1 MIVGRSRMD
10 RNAAAD
16 DRIIISPRHGQ
27 NHSARH
33 SRHYRSRVMRV
44 GMIESIQENQATA
57 CIIVYKQSSTFLPDL
72 RLLQLQLDVYR
83 SSTEMMQSH
92 LLRTSR
98 NPQLRRVVARRRT
111 TLPSGSAGAE
121 TTTTPSSYRRPL
133 SSSSSAAAADTDN
146 TTTTTT
152 YQWQHP
158 KAQALFDKI
167 TAVLHTEPQVRALQR
182 QVYASLGRPLREAE
196 WFYDG
201 FGTAKGKGGKAGASE
216 TGETP
221 KAEEKQTA
229 FDVKLVGFDPKAKIK
244 VIKEIR
250 SLAGLGL
257 KEAKELVESAP
268 TVVQKSLST
277 EAAEEVKA
285 KLVELGAEVELV

>member
-1 MIVGRSRMD
+1 M
-10 RNAAAD
+10 
-16 DRIIISPRHGQ
+16 
-27 NHSARH
+27 
-33 SRHYRSRVMRV
+33 
-44 GMIESIQENQATA
+44 
-57 CIIVYKQSSTFLPDL
+57 SSSLE
-72 RLLQLQLDVYR
+72 QQ
-83 SSTEMMQSH
+83 Q
-92 LLRTSR
+92 
-98 NPQLRRVVARRRT
+98 RRR
-111 TLPSGSAGAE
+111 
-121 TTTTPSSYRRPL
+121 RRHRH
-133 SSSSSAAAADTDN
+133 

-152 YQWQHP
+152 YQWQYP

-182 QVYASLGRPLREAE
+182 QVYADLGRPLREAE

-201 FGTAKGKGGKAGASE
+201 FGTAKGKGGKAGAGGSE
-216 TGETP
+216 ADETP